1 MGAVNVI
8 ANQDGKLLGHN
19 TDIDGFLAPLRARGV
34 ELKGAR
40 AVVVGAGG
48 GAAAAAAFG
57 LLSAGAEVALASR
70 TPARAQALAQRLSRW
85 GSVSAHPLTA
95 LPGLL
100 PGAGLLVHATPVGMH
115 PHADGIAVPL
125 GLLHA
130 GLFVYDLVYNPPRTR
145 LLSEAASRG
154 ARVLGGLEMLVWQGV
169 KALELWTGR
178 AFPPDV
184 VPEAIARLGEVL
196 SHG

>member
-1 MGAVNVI
+1 MGSPSPW
-8 ANQDGKLLGHN
+8 GY
-19 TDIDGFLAPLRARGV
+19 
-34 ELKGAR
+34 
-40 AVVVGAGG
+40 
-48 GAAAAAAFG
+48 
-57 LLSAGAEVALASR
+57 S
-70 TPARAQALAQRLSRW
+70 TP
-85 GSVSAHPLTA
+85 GSSST
-95 LPGLL
+95 
-100 PGAGLLVHATPVGMH
+100 TSSTT
-115 PHADGIAVPL
+115 
-125 GLLHA
+125 
-130 GLFVYDLVYNPPRTR
+130 PPRTR